1 MNDVLIVIPSLNPA
15 NELLD
20 YVDSLIKNGFGK
32 ILLIDDGSNKDESI
46 EVFKKLENNEECV
59 ILRHAVNM
67 GKGRALKDAFNYYQL
82 YFADKYTGIVTV
94 DSDGQHC
101 VEDVIKMAEAL
112 KENPESLILGVRDF
126 DQDNVPFKSKFGNKI
141 TKFVMKLLYGGNI
154 SDTQTGLRGIPNKL
168 INSYIT
174 LFGERFEYET
184 TMLIETLQ
192 RKISIHEVKIRT
204 IYINDNSETH
214 FKPLQ
219 DSLKIYKLIFGTF
232 FKYLLSSVS
241 SALIDFLFFGLF
253 VSLLHSF
260 DLAVKIGVATV
271 LARII
276 SSIYNYTVNKNIV
289 FKSNKKRSTFIKYYI
304 LFFLQMCCS
313 AAGVYL
319 ICRIGLPEFWSK
331 VIVDTVLFLISFQ
344 IQRIW
349 IFSKEV

>member
-1 MNDVLIVIPSLNPA
+1 MNDVLIIIPSLNPA
-15 NELLD
+15 TGLID
-20 YVDSLIKNGFGK
+20 YVDSLIANGLEK
-32 ILLIDDGSNKDESI
+32 ILLIDDGSNKEESKQI
-46 EVFKKLENNEECV
+46 FNKLEKYNECT
-59 ILRHAVNM
+59 ILCHAVNM
-67 GKGRALKDAFNYYQL
+67 GKGRALKNALNYYQL
-82 YFADKYTGIVTV
+82 YFSNSFSGVVTV
-94 DSDGQHC
+94 DSDGQHS
-101 VEDVIKMAEAL
+101 VEDVIKMSEAV
-112 KENPESLILGVRDF
+112 KNNPDSLILGVRDF
-126 DQDNVPFKSKFGNKI
+126 NQDNVPFKSKFGNKI

-174 LFGERFEYET
+174 LYGERFEYET
-184 TMLIETLQ
+184 MMLIETLQ

-232 FKYLLSSVS
+232 FKYLLSSLS

-253 VSLLHSF
+253 VSLLHNF
-260 DLAVKIGVATV
+260 DLAVKIGAATV

-289 FKSNKKRSTFIKYYI
+289 FKCNKKRSTLFKYYI

-313 AAGVYL
+313 AVGVYL
-319 ICRIGLPEFWSK
+319 ICRIGFPEFWSK
-331 VIVDTVLFLISFQ
+331 LIVDTVLFLISFQ
-344 IQRIW
+344 IQRIL
-349 IFSKEV
+349 IFSKED